1 MSVFLQL
8 SSTCYFDIST
18 VPTAPPSSLQL
29 EIVPFN
35 QAEVSWSP
43 PHEDFQNGILTHY
56 TICLRAET
64 GENCIIEILHS
75 ATSPFLSVVLQN
87 LSPDTVY
94 RVRVRAHTSVGSGPY
109 SPDVLFTT
117 GLLTYWL
124 RNFLDFLNNADRD

>member
-8 SSTCYFDIST
+8 SSTCYCDISI
-18 VPTAPPSSLQL
+18 VPTASPSSLRL

-35 QAEVSWSP
+35 QVEVSWSP

-56 TICLRAET
+56 TICLREET
-64 GENCIIEILHS
+64 GENCISEILHS
-75 ATSPFLSVVLQN
+75 ATSLPLSVVLPN

-124 RNFLDFLNNADRD
+124 PNFLDFLNNAGRD